1 MDRPSGTLKVKQI
14 VLSLLRHRIIDGRES
29 DMEAKTTDP
38 KQYIKQLLDL
48 YCHTPGTLGRVRRED
63 RRLAVELYNRG
74 VSLQTIEDAFVL
86 ATARRCLRAPDA
98 APLAPVRSLAYF
110 VPVIEEVM
118 TTPLPG
124 EYGDYLKHKLRKIQ
138 AAHDNTRANTSGQSK
153 PG

>member
-1 MDRPSGTLKVKQI
+1 
-14 VLSLLRHRIIDGRES
+14 
-29 DMEAKTTDP
+29 MEAKTTDP

>member
-1 MDRPSGTLKVKQI
+1 
-14 VLSLLRHRIIDGRES
+14 
-29 DMEAKTTDP
+29 MEAKTSDP
-38 KQYIKQLLDL
+38 KQYVKQLLKF

-63 RRLAVELYNRG
+63 RRLAVELCSRG
-74 VSLQTIEDAFVL
+74 VSLQTIEDAFLL

-124 EYGDYLKHKLRKIQ
+124 GFGDYLKPL
-138 AAHDNTRANTSGQSK
+138 AT
-153 PG
+153 